1 MSGIVDLL
9 TDKRLYIGII
19 SLVLFG
25 AFSLFAMDRWI
36 MPMYTNYNQGI
47 TVPDVTKKSIED
59 AEIILTR
66 AGLRFE
72 VMDRRSNESFPPD
85 YVLDQAPDG
94 NSIVKPNRKIYL
106 TVNASE
112 TPTATVPEIVNLSL
126 RNAQIQLTT
135 HGLELGN
142 VEVASS
148 RFRNTVLSQSIPA
161 GTSVR
166 RGTPVNLVVSDG
178 LGMNKVPIPD
188 IVGSRLA
195 VAQREI
201 RQAGLR
207 VGQIEFQPSASVEPN
222 TVLRFTPSE
231 SDSLFEGDRIN
242 LVVSELSDIQESE
255 ERGAVIIDS
264 TQVQQSVPDSLI
276 VPEENNDENDN

>member
-1 MSGIVDLL
+1 MSGIINLL
-9 TDKRLYIGII
+9 TDKRLYIGLIT
-19 SLVLFG
+19 LAVL
-25 AFSLFAMDRWI
+25 AVVTLFLMDRYI
-36 MPMYTNYNQGI
+36 MPAYTNYNQGV
-47 TVPDVTKKSIED
+47 TVPDVTKKSIAD
-59 AEIILTR
+59 AEDLLTR

-72 VMDRRSNESFPPD
+72 VMDRRSNENFPPD

-106 TVNASE
+106 TVNTSE
-112 TPTATVPEIVNLSL
+112 TPTAIVPEIVNLSL
-126 RNAQIQLTT
+126 RNAQIQLST

-148 RFRNTVLSQSIPA
+148 RFRNTVLSQSVPA

-188 IVGSRLA
+188 LTGKRLA

-207 VGQIEFQPSASVEPN
+207 VGQIEFQPSAFVEPN
-222 TVLRFTPSE
+222 TILRFTPSE
-231 SDSLFEGDRIN
+231 TDSLFEGDRIN
-242 LVVSELSDIQESE
+242 LVVSELSDIQETE
-255 ERGAVIIDS
+255 ERGAIITDS
-264 TQVQQSVPDSLI
+264 TNVEQATPDSLR
-276 VPEENNDENDN
+276 VPEEGGNEDD

>member
-1 MSGIVDLL
+1 MSGIINLL
-9 TDKRLYIGII
+9 TDKRLYIGLIT
-19 SLVLFG
+19 LAVL
-25 AFSLFAMDRWI
+25 AVVTLFLMDRYI
-36 MPMYTNYNQGI
+36 MPAYTNYNQGV
-47 TVPDVTKKSIED
+47 TVPDVTKKSIAD
-59 AEIILTR
+59 AEDLLSR

-72 VMDRRSNESFPPD
+72 VMDRRSNENFPPD

-106 TVNASE
+106 TVNTSE
-112 TPTATVPEIVNLSL
+112 TPTAIVPEIVNLSL
-126 RNAQIQLTT
+126 RNAQIQLST

-148 RFRNTVLSQSIPA
+148 RFRNTVLSQSVPA

-188 IVGSRLA
+188 LTGKRLA

-207 VGQIEFQPSASVEPN
+207 VGQIEFQPSAFVEPN
-222 TVLRFTPSE
+222 TILRFTPSE
-231 SDSLFEGDRIN
+231 TDSLFEGDRIN
-242 LVVSELSDIQESE
+242 LVVSELSDIQETE
-255 ERGAVIIDS
+255 ERGAIITDS
-264 TQVQQSVPDSLI
+264 TNVEQATPDSLR
-276 VPEENNDENDN
+276 VPEEGGNEDD

>member
-1 MSGIVDLL
+1 
-9 TDKRLYIGII
+9 
-19 SLVLFG
+19 
-25 AFSLFAMDRWI
+25 
-36 MPMYTNYNQGI
+36 
-47 TVPDVTKKSIED
+47 
-59 AEIILTR
+59 
-66 AGLRFE
+66 
-72 VMDRRSNESFPPD
+72 
-85 YVLDQAPDG
+85 
-94 NSIVKPNRKIYL
+94 
-106 TVNASE
+106 
-112 TPTATVPEIVNLSL
+112 
-126 RNAQIQLTT
+126 
-135 HGLELGN
+135 
-142 VEVASS
+142 
-148 RFRNTVLSQSIPA
+148 

-207 VGQIEFQPSASVEPN
+207 VGQIEFQPSATVEPN

-264 TQVQQSVPDSLI
+264 TDVQQSVPDSLI
-276 VPEENNDENDN
+276 VPEEDNNEVED